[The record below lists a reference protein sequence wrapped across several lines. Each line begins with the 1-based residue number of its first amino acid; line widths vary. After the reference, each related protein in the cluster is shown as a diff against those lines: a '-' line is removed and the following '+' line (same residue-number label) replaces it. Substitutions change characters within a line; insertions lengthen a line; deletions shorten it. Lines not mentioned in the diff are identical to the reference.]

1 MSIIYEDIEQ
11 GTPEWYRLR
20 LGLPTASEFHRII
33 TPAKGELSKQAR
45 AYAHQLV
52 AETLLGE
59 PCGTNIENLEWVA
72 RGKALEPQAVQQY
85 EFTTDTE
92 TRAVGFVTTDC
103 GRIGCSPDRLVIGHR
118 GGLEIKVCA
127 PGTHIGYLLDGVPET
142 YRPQVMGQLAVAELE
157 WCDLYAF
164 HDRLPPVTIRTY
176 RDDHY
181 IAKMMAALAEFLDM
195 RDAML
200 TKARASGFCDQAM
213 EAV

>member
-1 MSIIYEDIEQ
+1 MDTPFDMAQARLKAAERMDQTLARQREQLAEIEQ
-11 GTPEWYRLR
+11 LRKQQSEILLNGTCDLFE
-20 LGLPTASEFHRII
+20 
-33 TPAKGELSKQAR
+33 
-45 AYAHQLV
+45 
-52 AETLLGE
+52 
-59 PCGTNIENLEWVA
+59 
-72 RGKALEPQAVQQY
+72 AVQQY